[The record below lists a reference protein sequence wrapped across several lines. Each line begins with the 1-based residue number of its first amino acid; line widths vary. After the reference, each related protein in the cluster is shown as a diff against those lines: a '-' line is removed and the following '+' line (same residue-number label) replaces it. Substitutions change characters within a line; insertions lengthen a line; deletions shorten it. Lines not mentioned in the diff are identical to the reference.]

1 MNYMFN
7 VTVKNKYFGG
17 GVQLPAGLSVRVA
30 HDSITSPLYS
40 TSGKQRIV
48 EAFKMQC
55 GIDLSRCVNCVST
68 LYMSAERI

>member
-1 MNYMFN
+1 MFN
-7 VTVKNKYFGG
+7 VTVKTRYYGG
-17 GVQLPAGLSVRVA
+17 GVQLPAGLSVRVV

-55 GIDLSRCVNCVST
+55 GIDLSRCSNAINSC
-68 LYMSAERI
+68 YMDAQRM